1 MKAPGRLT
9 PGREGREGVQ
19 PGPRAPLG
27 WPFWPCPQP
36 RPLPPPHR
44 FLLKRSLE
52 LYFLLDVNMLFKK
65 KYLNIYISTLEVVLF
80 KWRERQCGVMGWRT

>member
-36 RPLPPPHR
+36 RPSPSSAPVFVEKISR
-44 FLLKRSLE
+44 AIFSIRC
-52 LYFLLDVNMLFKK
+52 
-65 KYLNIYISTLEVVLF
+65 KYVI
-80 KWRERQCGVMGWRT
+80 